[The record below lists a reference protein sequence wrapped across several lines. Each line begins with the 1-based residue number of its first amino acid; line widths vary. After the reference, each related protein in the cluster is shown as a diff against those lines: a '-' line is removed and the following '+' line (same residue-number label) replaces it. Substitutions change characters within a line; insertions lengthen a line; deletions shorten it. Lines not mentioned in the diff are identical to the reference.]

1 MKSLFRKPNRVAQLG
16 RNGFDMSQRRIF
28 TTPVGMLLPTYTDF
42 LLPGDKVKLNSREFV
57 RTQPLQS
64 SAFVRMKAHLDW
76 FFVPVTQLFSQW
88 NQFYNGTNDNMSS
101 MFTGSLTSSSFPTLK
116 VNVLNNLEN
125 SNWSSP
131 NKINSAF
138 RDLLVDEFGVPL
150 AWNAR
155 RLMMM
160 LYPSAAINSNQ
171 LSGGINILSLLAYH
185 KCFHSHYRNTDYTP
199 NDPLQYN
206 IDKYYNVSELPSSNF
221 KKYFTIHYRPWIRD
235 AFSFIQPAPVFGG
248 SFADFLNI
256 GGDSSSSDLSR
267 FFPEARNS
275 VSASTQTGGGSDL
288 DSKLPSFPLSGYGV
302 SVNNANSLNAL
313 SVGDIRAA
321 FALDK
326 LLRITAQAGSH
337 YDEQT
342 LAHFGYKMPQGIADE
357 AYYLGE
363 QSFDIA
369 INEVVATASSTTGK
383 DTSLLG
389 EIAGRGFGVTHE
401 GKDLEFTAP
410 CHGIVIAI
418 HSISPLPD
426 YRDEKDVIANKINSF
441 DFFHPEFDNIGM
453 QPYGI
458 DFAHLSSTQPVNI
471 LGWQY
476 RYMEHKTKL
485 DVADESIYDTSL
497 RTWALSRSR
506 TYYGKDTSSNG
517 DGTASNGD
525 GTASKVKAPTLP
537 GSTLGYGFNVPLSG
551 RFYIMPQY
559 TNGIF
564 YASFP
569 AFLDPASASA
579 PSGGFMTYDPSKR
592 RSWLNPQ
599 NLPQMIYG
607 DDPFICVLE
616 HKVYKT
622 SVMSV
627 YSLPRM

>member
-101 MFTGSLTSSSFPTLK
+101 MFVGSSTSPTFPTLK
-116 VNVLNNLEN
+116 VNVLNSLE
-125 SNWSSP
+125 SEIWSSS
-131 NKINSAF
+131 NKVNSAL

-160 LYPSAAINSNQ
+160 LYPSTAINGNT
-171 LSGGINILSLLAYH
+171 LSGSINILSLLAYH

-199 NDPLQYN
+199 NDPMQYN
-206 IDKYYNVSELPSSNF
+206 IDKYYNVSELPTSNF

-235 AFSFIQPAPVFGG
+235 AFSFIQPAPIFGG

-256 GGDSSSSDLSR
+256 GGDSPASDLSR
-267 FFPEARNS
+267 FFPEARNA
-275 VSASTQTGGGSDL
+275 VSASNQTGGVSGSD
-288 DSKLPSFPLSGYGV
+288 SPTFPLSGYGV
-302 SVNNANSLNAL
+302 SIKNASLPPIIGPRASITSSLETL

-389 EIAGRGFGVTHE
+389 EIAGRGFGATHD

-426 YRDEKDVIANKINSF
+426 YRDEKDVVANKIYSF

-485 DVADESIYDTSL
+485 DVSDESIYNTSL

-506 TYYGKDTSSNG
+506 TYYGKDTASTG
-517 DGTASNGD
+517 KDPAPDGKDIG
-525 GTASKVKAPTLP
+525 P
-537 GSTLGYGFNVPLSG
+537 GFNVPLSG

-569 AFLDPASASA
+569 AFLNPDSASA
-579 PSGGFMTYDPSKR
+579 PSAGFMTFAPSEAK
-592 RSWLNPQ
+592 SWLNPQ
-599 NLPQMIYG
+599 NKPQMVYG

>member
-1 MKSLFRKPNRVAQLG
+1 MKSLFKKPNRVAQLG
-16 RNGFDMSQRRIF
+16 RNGFDMSQRRVF

-101 MFTGSLTSSSFPTLK
+101 MFTGSASPSFPTLK
-116 VNVLNNLEN
+116 VEVLNNLEN
-125 SNWSSP
+125 PVWSSP
-131 NKINSAF
+131 NKVNTSF
-138 RDLLVDEFGVPL
+138 HDLLVDEFGVPL

-160 LYPSAAINSNQ
+160 LYPSVGINGNE
-171 LSGGINILSLLAYH
+171 LSGSINILSLLAYH

-206 IDKYYNVSELPSSNF
+206 IDKYYNISRLPSTYF
-221 KKYFTIHYRPWIRD
+221 KRYFTIHYRPWIRD

-256 GGDSSSSDLSR
+256 GGETPTSDLSR

-275 VSASTQTGGGSDL
+275 VSLANQTGGGPGL
-288 DSKLPSFPLSGYGV
+288 DSSLPSFPLSGYGV
-302 SVNNANSLNAL
+302 SVNNTDSLNSL

-342 LAHFGYKMPQGIADE
+342 LAHFGYKMPQGISEE

-389 EIAGRGFGVTHE
+389 EIAGRGFGATHE

-426 YRDEKDVIANKINSF
+426 YRDEKDVVANKINSF

-458 DFAHLSSTQPVNI
+458 DFAHLSSTEPTNI

-485 DVADESIYDTSL
+485 DVADESVYDTSL
-497 RTWALSRSR
+497 RTWVLSRAR
-506 TYYGKDTSSNG
+506 TYYGKDTASTGSS
-517 DGTASNGD
+517 
-525 GTASKVKAPTLP
+525 L
-537 GSTLGYGFNVPLSG
+537 GFNVPLSG

-569 AFLDPASASA
+569 AFLDPDAATS
-579 PSGGFMTYDPSKR
+579 PSGGFMTYDPSKG
-592 RSWLNPQ
+592 RSWLNAE
-599 NLPQMIYG
+599 NKPQMIYG

>member
-1 MKSLFRKPNRVAQLG
+1 MKSLFKKPNRVAQLG

-101 MFTGSLTSSSFPTLK
+101 MFTGAASPSFPT
-116 VNVLNNLEN
+116 VNVDVLNHLE
-125 SNWSSP
+125 SAVWSSA
-131 NKINSAF
+131 NKVNSAF

-160 LYPSAAINSNQ
+160 LYPSAEINGNA
-171 LSGGINILSLLAYH
+171 LSGSINILSLLAYH

-206 IDKYYNVSELPSSNF
+206 IDKYYNVSDLPDLKF

-235 AFSFIQPAPVFGG
+235 AFSFIQPAPVFGS

-256 GGDSSSSDLSR
+256 GGDTPASDLSR

-275 VSASTQTGGGSDL
+275 VSVTNQTGGGTGLNSN
-288 DSKLPSFPLSGYGV
+288 LPTFPLSGYGV
-302 SVNNANSLNAL
+302 SVNNSDSLHAL

-389 EIAGRGFGVTHE
+389 EIAGRGFGATHD

-458 DFAHLSSTQPVNI
+458 DFAHRSSTSPTNI

-506 TYYGKDTSSNG
+506 TYHGKDTASTGSS
-517 DGTASNGD
+517 T
-525 GTASKVKAPTLP
+525 
-537 GSTLGYGFNVPLSG
+537 GFNVPLSG

-569 AFLDPASASA
+569 AFLNPDSASA
-579 PSGGFMTYDPSKR
+579 PSGGFMTFDPSKR
-592 RSWLNPQ
+592 KSWLNEF
-599 NLPQMIYG
+599 NKPQMIYG

>member
-1 MKSLFRKPNRVAQLG
+1 MKSLFKKPNRVAQLG

-101 MFTGSLTSSSFPTLK
+101 MFTGSASPSFPTLK
-116 VNVLNNLEN
+116 LDIFNHLE
-125 SNWSSP
+125 SAVWSSP
-131 NKINSAF
+131 NKETSAL

-160 LYPSAAINSNQ
+160 LYPSVAINGNK

-206 IDKYYNVSELPSSNF
+206 IDKYYNVSELPASNF
-221 KKYFTIHYRPWIRD
+221 IKYFTIHYRPWIRD
-235 AFSFIQPAPVFGG
+235 SFSFIQPAPVFGG

-256 GGDSSSSDLSR
+256 GGDTPTSDLSR

-275 VSASTQTGGGSDL
+275 VSATSQTGGGSGL
-288 DSKLPSFPLSGYGV
+288 DSNLPSFPLSGYGV
-302 SVNNANSLNAL
+302 SVHNTDSLNSL

-369 INEVVATASSTTGK
+369 INEIVATASSTTGK

-389 EIAGRGFGVTHE
+389 EIAGRGFGATHE

-441 DFFHPEFDNIGM
+441 DFYHPEFDNIGM

-458 DFAHLSSTQPVNI
+458 DFAHLSSTQPTNI

-506 TYYGKDTSSNG
+506 TYYGKE
-517 DGTASNGD
+517 TAS
-525 GTASKVKAPTLP
+525 T
-537 GSTLGYGFNVPLSG
+537 GSSLGFNVPLSG

-569 AFLDPASASA
+569 AFLDPDSASA
-579 PSGGFMTYDPSKR
+579 PSGGFMTFDITQG
-592 RSWLNPQ
+592 RSWLNPL
-599 NLPQMIYG
+599 NKPQMIYG

>member
-1 MKSLFRKPNRVAQLG
+1 MKSLFKKPNRVAQLG
-16 RNGFDMSQRRIF
+16 RNGFDMSQRRVF

-101 MFTGSLTSSSFPTLK
+101 MFTASALPSFPTLS

-125 SNWSSP
+125 TVWSSP
-131 NKINSAF
+131 NKVNTAF
-138 RDLLVDEFGVPL
+138 HDLLVDEFGVPF

-160 LYPSAAINSNQ
+160 LYPSVEINGNE
-171 LSGGINILSLLAYH
+171 LSGSINILSLLAYH

-206 IDKYYNVSELPSSNF
+206 IDKYYNLTSLPSSKF

-256 GGDSSSSDLSR
+256 GGETPTSDLSR

-275 VSASTQTGGGSDL
+275 VSLTNQTGGGSGL
-288 DSKLPSFPLSGYGV
+288 DSNLPSFPLSGYGV
-302 SVNNANSLNAL
+302 SVNNTDSLNSL

-342 LAHFGYKMPQGIADE
+342 LAHFGYKMPQGISEE

-389 EIAGRGFGVTHE
+389 EIAGRGFGATHE

-426 YRDEKDVIANKINSF
+426 YRDEKDVVANKINSF

-458 DFAHLSSTQPVNI
+458 DFAHLSSTQPTNI

-485 DVADESIYDTSL
+485 DVADESVYGTSL
-497 RTWALSRSR
+497 RTWVLSRAR
-506 TYYGKDTSSNG
+506 TYYGKDTASTGSS
-517 DGTASNGD
+517 
-525 GTASKVKAPTLP
+525 L
-537 GSTLGYGFNVPLSG
+537 GFNVPLSG

-569 AFLDPASASA
+569 AFLDPGSASS
-579 PSGGFMTYDPSKR
+579 PSGGFMTYDPSKGK
-592 RSWLNPQ
+592 SWLNAE
-599 NLPQMIYG
+599 NKPQMIYG